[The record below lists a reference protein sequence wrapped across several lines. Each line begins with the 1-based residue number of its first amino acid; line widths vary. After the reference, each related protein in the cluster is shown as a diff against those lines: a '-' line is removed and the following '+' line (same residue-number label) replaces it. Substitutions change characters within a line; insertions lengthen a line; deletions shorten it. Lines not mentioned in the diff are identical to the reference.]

1 MPCGKEVYTFLAD
14 HPGTAAVGLGNVD
27 LRPLPLCCRC
37 GGSGGSFVPEHAEHC
52 CAAAGHQ
59 RGDSAVRPEQ
69 GFDCFVV
76 LCAAAL
82 FQRIPGG
89 STYGVQVS
97 GTDGFFL
104 RLTVRVGAAAHGIVG
119 GKGLRGGHA
128 VVRHYH
134 REQAVR
140 HRWCP

>member
-14 HPGTAAVGLGNVD
+14 YPGTAAVGLGNVD

-37 GGSGGSFVPEHAEHC
+37 GGSGGSFVPEHAEHRR
-52 CAAAGHQ
+52 AAAGHQ
-59 RGDSAVRPEQ
+59 RGNSAVRPEQ
-69 GFDCFVV
+69 RLDPFVI

-97 GTDGFFL
+97 GADGLFL
-104 RLTVRVGAAAHGIVG
+104 RLTVRVV
-119 GKGLRGGHA
+119 LLPT
-128 VVRHYH
+128 VS
-134 REQAVR
+134 
-140 HRWCP
+140 